1 MGIETVILGVVVALI
16 LAILYS
22 LRRIYVLEYKIVALD
37 IKIEKLLEH
46 IKKKKWI

>member
-46 IKKKKWI
+46 IKKKK